1 MENKNSPWLALEAIS
16 GLAAVASVWK
26 TFLGLH
32 FDSFQQAFFQ
42 VMPEPAA
49 AFWCP
54 RCCSA
59 HEVVLCFPRSA
70 SGGEGSREMRPLLS
84 ETAVDGPRVD
94 ASQPLIIA
102 VGTREDIFC
111 PPIELSPADIQ
122 MWSLSWPRLGR
133 ALCHAFALESKFTQ
147 LELYQTC
154 QIGAWSAD
162 SVPVILTIQAESEH
176 LATVISRLALGLRQ
190 KFILLGTTSDKL
202 NVPCQEAL
210 ANAGAAFFPLD
221 STV

>member
-16 GLAAVASVWK
+16 GLAAVASVWR

-32 FDSFQQAFFQ
+32 FESFQQAFFQ
-42 VMPEPAA
+42 IMPEPAA

-59 HEVVLCFPRSA
+59 HEVVLGFPRSA
-70 SGGEGSREMRPLLS
+70 SRAAGSLFS
-84 ETAVDGPRVD
+84 ETAVGRPRVD
-94 ASQPLIIA
+94 PSQPPISA
-102 VGTREDIFC
+102 VGTRDDIFC

-122 MWSLSWPRLGR
+122 MWSLSWPRLAR
-133 ALCHAFALESKFTQ
+133 ALCHAFALESKFTR

-162 SVPVILTIQAESEH
+162 SIPVILTIQAESEH
-176 LATVISRLALGLRQ
+176 LAAVISRLALGLRQ
-190 KFILLGTTSDKL
+190 KFILLGPTNDKL

-221 STV
+221 STVA